1 MIFSAFFYVTL
12 SGYGRAKFAKKKLI
26 KKWEMLCLFSKP
38 HFPFIFNKLKI
49 TRHKALTQNNL
60 TTLEVHAKLP

>member
-1 MIFSAFFYVTL
+1 
-12 SGYGRAKFAKKKLI
+12 
-26 KKWEMLCLFSKP
+26 MLCLFSKP